1 LFFLA
6 HLYTPL
12 FLPPSSSLP
21 THSPASLY
29 SSIFSGALLGL
40 PHPLLVDRPELLLRL
55 ISCNMA
61 DASTNSVPP
70 KCAKC
75 SKDKSDS
82 GQGLKRC
89 GRCKLAHYC
98 SRECQKADWKNHK
111 TLCGSTGD
119 SPSPPST
126 LSPSTSTTPPQHL
139 FSIDRP
145 FHRLQS
151 RTWLHDRPEHDVF
164 VLLIDAYR
172 LRMRDKICV

>member
-1 LFFLA
+1 
-6 HLYTPL
+6 
-12 FLPPSSSLP
+12 
-21 THSPASLY
+21 
-29 SSIFSGALLGL
+29 
-40 PHPLLVDRPELLLRL
+40 
-55 ISCNMA
+55 MA

-111 TLCGSTGD
+111 TLCGSTGH

-172 LRMRDKICV
+172 CACEINLCLNGRSRVTAFMQAPPMQDVVSSVSYASRKERMDCSHCGGHQLNLPGVRRWG